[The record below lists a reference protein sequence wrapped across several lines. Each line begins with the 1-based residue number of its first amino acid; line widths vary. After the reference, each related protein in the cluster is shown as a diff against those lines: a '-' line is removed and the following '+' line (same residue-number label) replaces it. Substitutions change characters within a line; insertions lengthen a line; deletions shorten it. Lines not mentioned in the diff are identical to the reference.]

1 MPTLN
6 LDKISRARWLALA
19 LALAMLALG
28 AWPSTLA
35 LLDWNRAAILH
46 GQWYR
51 LFSAHLVHLGIW
63 HLLLNTL
70 ALLLLGELLWQQ
82 LSARKVMALLLASAL
97 GVGIGL
103 LLTAPDLWRYAGLSG
118 VLHGAWAGSA
128 LLLLHA
134 RRDDPARSGWALAL
148 LLLSAKLVWENFG
161 GHSLSAQTLDM
172 PVVLPSHALGALS
185 GLVFAGLVWLASTV
199 RALPRAVAAKLL
211 FD

>member
-1 MPTLN
+1 MLTLN
-6 LDKISRARWLALA
+6 IDRVGRARWMALA

-28 AWPSTLA
+28 AWPPSLP

-51 LFSAHLVHLGIW
+51 IFSAHLVHLGVW

-70 ALLLLGELLWQQ
+70 ALLLLGELFWQQ

-103 LLTAPDLWRYAGLSG
+103 LLIAPELWRYAGLSG

-128 LLLLHA
+128 LLLLNQ
-134 RRDDPARSGWALAL
+134 RRDDPARTWWAAAL
-148 LLLSAKLVWENFG
+148 LLLAAKLVWENFG

-172 PVVLPSHALGALS
+172 PVILPSHALGALS
-185 GLVFAGLVWLASTV
+185 GLTFAGLVWLASAV
-199 RALPRAVAAKLL
+199 RKQRPAVAAKPL